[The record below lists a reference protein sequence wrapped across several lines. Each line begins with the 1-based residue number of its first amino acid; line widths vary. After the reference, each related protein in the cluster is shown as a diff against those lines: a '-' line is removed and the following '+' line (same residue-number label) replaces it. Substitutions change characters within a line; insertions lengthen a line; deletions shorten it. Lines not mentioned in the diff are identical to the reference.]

1 MLSKIK
7 VYYGDDIRT
16 YYSNITLNND
26 NSAVV
31 DIPTE
36 RFNENFIKIV
46 VSCVINGELTAFE
59 PIDVKVAD
67 KRLLLKGL
75 KKIDLESGREFHR
88 VEYKGEIR
96 LKPILASEKDE
107 YVYRVEKL
115 SMDAKFSLIRNIK
128 EVIPLESKNNQ
139 IILKFLLEL
148 NNKLDTIIDLIKA
161 KEQNEG
167 FLNVKVLDLSGG
179 GLSFFSKE
187 SFNVGDNIYI
197 EGEIVESY
205 HKIPLIAVGEIK
217 TVLKTE
223 KGFICGVNF
232 EVINKDIREEIVKFV
247 FEKDRKVIKDMKS
260 R

>member
-31 DIPTE
+31 DIATE

-88 VEYKGEIR
+88 VEYKGEVRI
-96 LKPILASEKDE
+96 KPILASEKDE
-107 YVYRVEKL
+107 YIYKVEKL

-148 NNKLDTIIDLIKA
+148 NNKLDTIIDLIKS

-167 FLNVKVLDLSGG
+167 FLNAKVLDLSGG
-179 GLSFFSKE
+179 GLSLFSKE
-187 SFNVGDNIYI
+187 SFKEGDNIYI

-205 HKIPLIAVGEIK
+205 HKIPLTAVGNIK

-232 EVINKDIREEIVKFV
+232 ESIDKDIREEIVKFV